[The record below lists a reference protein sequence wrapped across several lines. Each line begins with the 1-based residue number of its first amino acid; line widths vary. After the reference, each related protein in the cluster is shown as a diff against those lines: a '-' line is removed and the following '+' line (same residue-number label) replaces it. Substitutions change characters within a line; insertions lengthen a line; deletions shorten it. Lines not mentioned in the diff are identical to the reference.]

1 MSVLRRLRPA
11 LGMGALAGFLALP
24 IVGVRVS
31 GDGSGVAE
39 FRLAEVGLVAL
50 GVFAAVAAR
59 LAMPARAGDAL
70 AAALGPGTGWRRA
83 AAQVAGAP
91 HARAWGLA
99 ALLAAAALFPFVFS
113 AYQVSVLTTALIFVV
128 LGLGLNIVVG
138 LAGLLDLG
146 YVAFYAV
153 GAYTFALLYEY
164 HGLGFWAAL
173 PVAGLLAAVTG
184 VILGIPVLRLRGD
197 YLAIVTLGF
206 GEIIRLTL
214 ENWSTVTKGPA
225 GISGIPAPTVPG
237 VELGFAQAQV
247 FTYLVALVLTVF
259 TAVIVRRLDH
269 SRLGR
274 AWIALREDEVACQ
287 AIGIDRTRAKLTAF
301 ALGACWAGFVGAL
314 FAAKTSYVNPGS
326 FTFLHSAIILC
337 IVVLGGMGSITGVV
351 IAALVISLLPEYL
364 RFFSE
369 YRMFAFGI
377 VLVAMMLFRPGG
389 LVARV
394 PPRYDPGG
402 GGG

>member
-1 MSVLRRLRPA
+1 MSAARKLRLS
-11 LGMGALAGFLALP
+11 LGMAALAGFLALP
-24 IVGVRVS
+24 IVGVRV
-31 GDGSGVAE
+31 GSGGAEVAE
-39 FRLAEVGLVAL
+39 FRLAEVGLIAL
-50 GVFAAVAAR
+50 GVFAAAMLRLFMPRQAGESLARSLGPGAAWR
-59 LAMPARAGDAL
+59 RAL
-70 AAALGPGTGWRRA
+70 AAA
-83 AAQVAGAP
+83 AGLP
-91 HARAWGLA
+91 HAKAWGVA

-153 GAYTFALLYEY
+153 GAYTFAMLYEY

-214 ENWSTVTKGPA
+214 ENWSSFTRGPA
-225 GISGIPAPTVPG
+225 GVSGIPAPTVPG

-247 FTYLVALVLTVF
+247 FTYLVALALTVL
-259 TAVIVRRLDH
+259 TAVIVRRLDR

-287 AIGIDRTRAKLTAF
+287 AVGIDRTRTKLTAF
-301 ALGACWAGFVGAL
+301 ALGACWAGFVGVL

-337 IVVLGGMGSITGVV
+337 IVVLGGMGSISGVIV
-351 IAALVISLLPEYL
+351 SALVISLLPEYL

-377 VLVAMMLFRPGG
+377 VLVVMMLFRPGG

-394 PPRYDPGG
+394 PPRYRPGG
-402 GGG
+402 ADG